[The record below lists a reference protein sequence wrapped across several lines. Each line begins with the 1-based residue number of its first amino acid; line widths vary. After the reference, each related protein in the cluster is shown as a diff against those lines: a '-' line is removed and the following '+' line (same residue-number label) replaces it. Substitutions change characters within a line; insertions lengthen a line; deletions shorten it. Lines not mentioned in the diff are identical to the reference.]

1 MVDQIPQANMPMP
14 PMGPTP
20 PPVSQQAPQQ
30 PLQQAPVQQAPVR
43 PQQTI
48 NVTKPASKISM
59 KGVIIGCGILFMF
72 VVGGLA
78 LVFYNLMNNPTQ
90 LSSVGLDP
98 NTTKTLLQTFSVIF
112 FGLLTFLG
120 IGLLIVNLY
129 RLITV
134 KNKSKVGYIFG
145 AFFGFLI
152 FILAIVL

>member
-1 MVDQIPQANMPMP
+1 MADQAPQTPQA
-14 PMGPTP
+14 
-20 PPVSQQAPQQ
+20 PVQPQQPIPQAPQQ
-30 PLQQAPVQQAPVR
+30 PLQQAPVQPAPQVAAR
-43 PQQTI
+43 PQQSANI
-48 NVTKPASKISM
+48 TKPASKISM
-59 KGVIIGCGILFMF
+59 RGILIGCGLVFMF

-129 RLITV
+129 RIITV
-134 KNKSKVGYIFG
+134 KNK
-145 AFFGFLI
+145 
-152 FILAIVL
+152 